1 LKFKSNRLDDSIM
14 RVKPGDRYPNDYTVA
29 ELKDIAG
36 SIEVAVTVPVN
47 VQVEAE
53 HRVYDLSEMREIL
66 GSAKKIVLQDCGC
79 RTDHGNCDSPLD
91 TCLSINEDADEA
103 LKMSRY
109 HPREVSLGEA
119 LEALQRSH
127 EAGLV
132 HMAYTL
138 KGKDYPSPI
147 CSCCPCCC
155 HTLGGLVRLGIHAQ
169 VLTSRYVA
177 EDAPSICIGC
187 GVCVDRCSF
196 LARDIVDGELKFD
209 KSRCF
214 GCGLCV
220 STCPASAI
228 RLVERPDAA

>member
-1 LKFKSNRLDDSIM
+1 M
-14 RVKPGDRYPNDYTVA
+14 RVKPEDRYPNDYTVA

-66 GSAKKIVLQDCGC
+66 GKAKKIVLQDCGC
-79 RTDHGNCDSPLD
+79 RTDHGNCDSPLG
-91 TCLSINEDADEA
+91 TCLSINADADEA
-103 LKMSRY
+103 LKISRY

-119 LEALQRSH
+119 LETLQRSH

-138 KGKDYPSPI
+138 KGKDYPSTI

-155 HTLGGLVRLGIHAQ
+155 HTLGGLVRLGIHAK

-177 EDAPSICIGC
+177 EDDMSLCTGC
-187 GVCVDRCSF
+187 GVCADRCSF
-196 LARDIVDGELKFD
+196 QAREVVEGELRYD
-209 KSRCF
+209 RSRCF

-228 RLVERPDAA
+228 MLVERSGDV

>member
-1 LKFKSNRLDDSIM
+1 MRFKA
-14 RVKPGDRYPNDYTVA
+14 GDRYPNEYTEA
-29 ELKDIAG
+29 ELRDIAG
-36 SIEVAVTVPVN
+36 SIEVVATVPVN

-53 HRVYDLSEMREIL
+53 HRVYDMSEMKEIL
-66 GSAKKIVLQDCGC
+66 SKAKKIVLQDCGC
-79 RTDHGNCDSPLD
+79 RTDHGSCDSPLD
-91 TCLSINEDADEA
+91 TCLSINEEADES

-119 LEALQRSH
+119 LAALKRSH

-155 HTLGGLVRLGIHAQ
+155 HTLGGLVRRGIHAQ
-169 VLTSRYVA
+169 VLTSRYIA
-177 EDAPSICIGC
+177 EDDSSLCTGC

-196 LARDIVDGELKFD
+196 LAREMVDGGLEFD
-209 KSRCF
+209 KSKCF

-220 STCPASAI
+220 STCPTSAI
-228 RLVERPDAA
+228 RLVERSGVA